1 MLSKLDRPRFRR
13 RRRPG
18 VYVCDASLAQL
29 AVALPPSVY
38 RIASASRRQILVL
51 DRRHPNLPPLAVAT
65 ARRRGGIT
73 IRRLSADTQTGFAIA
88 RFVATHQF

>member
-1 MLSKLDRPRFRR
+1 MSSEFDRFRFRR
-13 RRRPG
+13 RRSG

-38 RIASASRRQILVL
+38 RVVPASRRRVLVL

-65 ARRRGGIT
+65 ARRRGGIV
-73 IRRLSADTQTGFAIA
+73 IRRLSADARTGFAIA
-88 RFVATHQF
+88 RFAAVHQS

>member
-1 MLSKLDRPRFRR
+1 MLSVLDGFCFR

-38 RIASASRRQILVL
+38 RVAPVSRRRAVIL
-51 DRRHPNLPPLAVAT
+51 DRRHLDSPPVAVVKV
-65 ARRRGGIT
+65 RRRGGIVV
-73 IRRLSADTQTGFAIA
+73 RRLSADVSIGFAIA
-88 RFVATHQF
+88 RFAVTHRF

>member
-1 MLSKLDRPRFRR
+1 MLLTLDRLR

-38 RIASASRRQILVL
+38 RVVPTSRRRIVIL
-51 DRRHPNLPPLAVAT
+51 DRRHPIPPLVAVAKM
-65 ARRRGGIT
+65 RRRGGIV
-73 IRRLSADTQTGFAIA
+73 IRRLCADIHIGFAIA
-88 RFVATHQF
+88 RFAATHQF

>member
-1 MLSKLDRPRFRR
+1 MSSILDRFRFR

-38 RIASASRRQILVL
+38 RVVPASRRRIVIL
-51 DRRHPNLPPLAVAT
+51 DRRHPNLPPVAVAE
-65 ARRRGGIT
+65 ARRRGGIVV
-73 IRRLSADTQTGFAIA
+73 RRLSVDGRTGFAIA
-88 RFVATHQF
+88 RFAVTHQF

>member
-1 MLSKLDRPRFRR
+1 MSLLDRLR

-38 RIASASRRQILVL
+38 QVVPRSRRRILIL

-73 IRRLSADTQTGFAIA
+73 IRRLPTDPHTGFALA
-88 RFVATHQF
+88 RFAATHQH

>member
-1 MLSKLDRPRFRR
+1 MLSTLDCFHFR

-38 RIASASRRQILVL
+38 RIVPTSRRRITIL
-51 DRRHPNLPPLAVAT
+51 DRRHPDLPPVAVAK
-65 ARRRGGIT
+65 ARRRGGIV
-73 IRRLSADTQTGFAIA
+73 IRRLFADGRTGFAIA
-88 RFVATHQF
+88 RFAATHQS